1 MALPKRKPE
10 NTEFDRIL
18 KRATTL
24 APEYQEKLVRAMQQ
38 EELKREIMIGVK
50 QIERGQ
56 GISGEEVF
64 RRLRAK
70 HNDLVRK
77 SHK

>member
-1 MALPKRKPE
+1 
-10 NTEFDRIL
+10 
-18 KRATTL
+18 
-24 APEYQEKLVRAMQQ
+24 MQQ

-56 GISGEEVF
+56 GIPGAEVF

-70 HNDLVRK
+70 HNDSVRK